1 LKIKA
6 YKRFK
11 RCYEELPEN
20 IQKKV
25 DKQLYLLAQNIHHPS
40 LQTKKIK
47 GAHGIWEGR
56 VDLFYRITFEI
67 IEDTI
72 FLRAVGNH
80 DAVLKKP

>member
-1 LKIKA
+1 MKIKA

-11 RCYEELPEN
+11 KCYEDLPKN

-25 DKQLYLLAQNIHHPS
+25 DKQIHLLAQDFRHPS

-47 GAHGIWEGR
+47 GSYGIWEGR
-56 VDLFYRITFEI
+56 IDLSYRMTFEI
-67 IEDTI
+67 TEDAI
-72 FLRAVGNH
+72 FLRTVGNH